1 MEQKKK
7 ILVLINPISG
17 TNNKA
22 YLPEIVN
29 EKLNH
34 EIFDIEIRFTQRA
47 NHAYA
52 LSREASDK
60 GYFGVVAI
68 GGDGTVNEAASAL
81 CHTQTALGIIPNGSG
96 NGLARHLNIPINIT
110 KALEIINEG
119 TGWATLPLAPCA

>member
-60 GYFGVVAI
+60 GKYGVVAI
-68 GGDGTVNEAASAL
+68 GGDGTGEDEAAAL
-81 CHTQTALGIIPNGSG
+81 CNPQTA
-96 NGLARHLNIPINIT
+96 
-110 KALEIINEG
+110 
-119 TGWATLPLAPCA
+119 